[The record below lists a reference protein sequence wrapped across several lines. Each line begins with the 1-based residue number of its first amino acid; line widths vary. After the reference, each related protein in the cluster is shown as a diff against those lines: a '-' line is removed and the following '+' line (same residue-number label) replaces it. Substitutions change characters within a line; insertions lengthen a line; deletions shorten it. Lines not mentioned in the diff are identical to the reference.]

1 MKSSLT
7 TATCTS
13 TIAIVNVTSKVAAFA
28 FFLASVLGVVY
39 GNTYVSLS
47 QKERISCESCGQ
59 FTFDDESVI
68 LNAFGFISVYI
79 YITVYIYIYTQFSMI
94 LKPHALFEI
103 LLSLSSS
110 LSL

>member
-79 YITVYIYIYTQFSMI
+79 YIYNGS
-94 LKPHALFEI
+94 
-103 LLSLSSS
+103 
-110 LSL
+110 